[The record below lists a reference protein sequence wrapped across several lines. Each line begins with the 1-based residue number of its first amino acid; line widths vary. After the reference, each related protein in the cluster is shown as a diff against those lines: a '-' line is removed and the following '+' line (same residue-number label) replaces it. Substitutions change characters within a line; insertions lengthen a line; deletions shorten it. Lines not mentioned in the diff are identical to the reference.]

1 MKNMKHLKQ
10 FNESIEDGLDKD
22 YLDMIFVNFLDRGM
36 QSSIRNAKFTS
47 TRSADEYKLQINYDF
62 VSNID
67 TMESYGEQ
75 VKQDSL
81 ELKECMAKVRIE
93 YPNAKYSLF
102 MANQNFTLKVWK
114 ESIGIIDVIG
124 K

>member
-102 MANQNFTLKVWK
+102 MVNQNFTLKVWK

>member
-1 MKNMKHLKQ
+1 MKHIKQ

-36 QSSIRNAKFTS
+36 ESSIRNAKFTS
-47 TRSADEYKLQINYDF
+47 TSSGDEYKIQINYDW

-67 TMESYGEQ
+67 LMESYGEQ
-75 VKQDSL
+75 LKQDSL

-102 MANQNFTLKVWK
+102 MVNQNFTFKVWK

>member
-81 ELKECMAKVRIE
+81 ELKECMDKLRIE
-93 YPNAKYSLF
+93 YPTAKCVLF
-102 MANQNFTLKVWK
+102 MANQNFTFKVYK
-114 ESIGIIDVIG
+114 G
-124 K
+124 

>member
-1 MKNMKHLKQ
+1 MKHIKQ

-47 TRSADEYKLQINYDF
+47 TISADEYKLQINYDF